1 MAEQESGSALRRDGD
16 LAGRVAIV
24 TGAGR
29 NIGRAIARS
38 LAAGGATVIV
48 HAHSSL
54 SDAEETASLI
64 VEADGDAKVILG
76 DLTVPADVERLIG
89 EVSDRYGRL
98 DVLVNN
104 AAVRYETPLLEMS
117 YEEWRTVLGI
127 GLDSAFLC
135 TKAAL
140 PLMLAGGGGSIINLG
155 GQTGHDP
162 VPDRAHVIAA
172 KGAIAAFTKAV
183 AVEFADRNITVN
195 CVVPGSI
202 DTVRGG
208 PGAPGKSPMRKL
220 PPTGRRGTVWEIA
233 AMVRMLVGPDAKYIT
248 GQSIHINGGGYMP

>member
-1 MAEQESGSALRRDGD
+1 MRPGDD
-16 LAGRVAIV
+16 LAGQVAIV
-24 TGAGR
+24 TGAGK

-38 LAAGGATVIV
+38 LAAGGASVAV
-48 HAHSSL
+48 CAHSSV

-64 VEADGDAKVILG
+64 AESGGDAKVVLG

-89 EVSDRYGRL
+89 EVSDHYGRL

-104 AAVRYETPLLEMS
+104 AAVRFETPLLDMS
-117 YEEWRTVLGI
+117 YDEWRTVLGI

-135 TKAAL
+135 TKGAL
-140 PLMLAGGGGSIINLG
+140 PLMLSGGGGSIINLG

-183 AVEFADRNITVN
+183 AVEFADRNVTVN

-208 PGAPGKSPMRKL
+208 SGSPGSSPMRKM
-220 PPTGRRGTVWEIA
+220 PPAGRRGTIWEIA
-233 AMVRMLVGPDAKYIT
+233 AMVRLLAGPDGRYIT
-248 GQSIHINGGGYMP
+248 GQAIHINGGGYMP

>member
-1 MAEQESGSALRRDGD
+1 MADQESGSALRTGD
-16 LAGRVAIV
+16 ELAGRVAVV

-38 LAAGGATVIV
+38 LAAGGASVV
-48 HAHSSL
+48 VCARSSV

-64 VEADGDAKVILG
+64 AEAGGDAKVVLG
-76 DLTVPADVERLIG
+76 DLTEPEDVERLMA
-89 EVSDRYGRL
+89 EVSEHYSQL

-140 PLMLAGGGGSIINLG
+140 PLMLSAAGGSIINLG

-162 VPDRAHVIAA
+162 IPDRAHVIAA
-172 KGAIAAFTKAV
+172 KGGLAAFTKAV

-202 DTVRGG
+202 DTTRAG
-208 PGAPGKSPMRKL
+208 GKSPMRQM
-220 PPTGRRGTVWEIA
+220 PPAGRRGTVWEIA
-233 AMVRMLVGPDAKYIT
+233 AMVRMLAGPDGRYIT
-248 GQSIHINGGGYMP
+248 GQSIHVNGGGYMP

>member
-1 MAEQESGSALRRDGD
+1 MPEEESGTALRRADE
-16 LAGRVAIV
+16 LTGRVAIV

-29 NIGRAIARS
+29 NIGRAIAQS
-38 LAAGGATVIV
+38 LAAGGASVV
-48 HAHSSL
+48 VCARSSV

-64 VEADGDAKVILG
+64 AEAGGDAKVILG
-76 DLTVPADVERLIG
+76 DLTEPADVERLIG
-89 EVSDRYGRL
+89 EVSDQYGRL

-140 PLMLAGGGGSIINLG
+140 PLMLAEGGGSIINIG

-162 VPDRAHVIAA
+162 IPDRAHVIAA
-172 KGAIAAFTKAV
+172 KGALSAFTKAV
-183 AVEFADRNITVN
+183 AVEFAERNVTVN

-202 DTVRGG
+202 DTTRAG
-208 PGAPGKSPMRKL
+208 GKSPMRNL
-220 PPTGRRGTVWEIA
+220 PPAGRRGTVWEIA
-233 AMVRMLVGPDAKYIT
+233 AMVRMLAGPDGRYIT
-248 GQSIHINGGGYMP
+248 GQAIHVNGGGYMP

>member
-1 MAEQESGSALRRDGD
+1 MPEEESGTALRRGD
-16 LAGRVAIV
+16 ELTGRVAVV

-38 LAAGGATVIV
+38 LAAGGASVV
-48 HAHSSL
+48 VCARSSV
-54 SDAEETASLI
+54 SDAEDTASLI
-64 VEADGDAKVILG
+64 AEAGGDAKVILG
-76 DLTVPADVERLIG
+76 DLTEPADVERLIG
-89 EVSDRYGRL
+89 EVSDQYGRL

-140 PLMLAGGGGSIINLG
+140 PLMIADGGGSIINIG

-162 VPDRAHVIAA
+162 IPDRAHVIAA
-172 KGAIAAFTKAV
+172 KGALAAFTKAV
-183 AVEFADRNITVN
+183 AVEFAERNVTVN

-202 DTVRGG
+202 DTTRAG
-208 PGAPGKSPMRKL
+208 GKSPMRSL
-220 PPTGRRGTVWEIA
+220 PPAGRRGTVWEIA
-233 AMVRMLVGPDAKYIT
+233 AMVRMLAGPDGRYIT
-248 GQSIHINGGGYMP
+248 GQAIHVNGGGYMP